1 MRILKKHKN
10 YKILIGLVV
19 GILLSVTGVYA
30 ATQYAS
36 ENVYYNNRNSTL
48 SSADVQGA
56 IDELSDKY
64 KKIYGDGTSCPSGYV
79 CLQKKNTLALGD
91 YVKMT
96 PTKSSYTTDTSK
108 TGYTSTQ
115 TINPQELDLWRVIKL
130 NDDGTVE
137 MISEHVSSVAVYFR
151 GQTGY
156 QNLVGYLNVLAS
168 QYENST
174 YTKGS
179 RYFGYNGQ
187 TEYITDTSKITNPAP
202 WTCSTGGSCNPTE
215 ELGGGDT
222 LYTTDYNL
230 INTVL
235 GTRAAAK
242 PGGSS
247 ASYWIASRYYYY
259 SSSTDYTWDGRGV
272 SSSGSL
278 SSYYLYYYDSSSFH
292 ANIYS
297 NSLRPIVV
305 LKSGL
310 KYYGVGTEDYPMEI
324 STS

>member
-64 KKIYGDGTSCPSGYV
+64 KKIYGDSTSCPSGYV

-115 TINPQELDLWRVIKL
+115 TINPQELNLWRVIKL

-137 MISEHVSSVAVYFR
+137 MISEHVSSTDVYFS

-187 TEYITDTSKITNPAP
+187 TEYITDTSKFTNPAP
-202 WTCSTGGSCNPTE
+202 WTSSTGSSTVE
-215 ELGGGDT
+215 SQGGGDT
-222 LYTTDYNL
+222 LYTTDYSL

-235 GTRAAAK
+235 RTRIATK
-242 PGGSS
+242 PGSGGSS
-247 ASYWIASRYYYY
+247 ATYWMASRYYYY
-259 SSSTDYTWDGRGV
+259 P
-272 SSSGSL
+272 
-278 SSYYLYYYDSSSFH
+278 SSSFYYWEGRCVSTSGWSSFSSL
-292 ANIYS
+292 YS
-297 NSLRPIVV
+297 YDTSSFITNNYYSSLRPIVV

-324 STS
+324 K

>member
-1 MRILKKHKN
+1 MEEKKNYN
-10 YKILIGLVV
+10 YKILVGLVI
-19 GILLSVTGVYA
+19 GIFLSVTGVYA
-30 ATQYAS
+30 ATTYVG
-36 ENVYYNNRNSTL
+36 NGVDLTYDNSKSGL
-48 SSADVQGA
+48 SSTNVQDA
-56 IDELSDKY
+56 LDEL
-64 KKIYGDGTSCPSGYV
+64 YGKSCPDGYV
-79 CLQKKNTLALGD
+79 CLKKKNTLALGD
-91 YVKMT
+91 YVSMT

-108 TGYTSTQ
+108 TGYTRTQ
-115 TINPQELDLWRVIKL
+115 TINPQELNLWRVIKL

-137 MISEHVSSVAVYFR
+137 MISEHISSTDIYFK

-187 TEYITDTSKITNPAP
+187 TEYITDTSKFINPAP
-202 WTCSTGGSCNPTE
+202 WTSSTGSSTVE
-215 ELGGGDT
+215 SQGGGDT

-235 GTRAAAK
+235 GTKVAAK

-259 SSSTDYTWDGRGV
+259 SSSSSYYWIGRYVRTSGFLYESRLYYW
-272 SSSGSL
+272 SSSGFN
-278 SSYYLYYYDSSSFH
+278 SS
-292 ANIYS
+292 IYG
-297 NSLRPIVV
+297 NALRPIVV

-310 KYYGVGTEDYPMEI
+310 QYEGVGTEDYPMEI
-324 STS
+324 K

>member
-1 MRILKKHKN
+1 MRILKNKN
-10 YKILIGLVV
+10 YKLFIGLMIGILIP
-19 GILLSVTGVYA
+19 IISVWAVNKYSA
-30 ATQYAS
+30 EDVFYDN
-36 ENVYYNNRNSTL
+36 ENSNL

-56 IDELSDKY
+56 VDELSDKY
-64 KKIYGDGTSCPSGYV
+64 RKIYGSGTSCPDGYV
-79 CLQKKNTLALGD
+79 CLQKKSTLALGD

-96 PTKSSYTTDTSK
+96 PTKSRYTTDTSK

-115 TINPQELDLWRVIKL
+115 TIKPQELNLWRVIKL

-137 MISEHVSSVAVYFR
+137 MISEHVSSVGIYFR

-187 TEYITDTSKITNPAP
+187 TEYITDTSKFTNPAP
-202 WTCSTGGSCNPTE
+202 WTSSTGSSTVE
-215 ELGGGDT
+215 SQGGGDT

-235 GTRAAAK
+235 GTRLATK
-242 PGGSS
+242 PVSGSD
-247 ASYWIASRYYYY
+247 SYYWMASRYYLYFSSTYYAWCVRKMNDSGVTSNYYMYRY
-259 SSSTDYTWDGRGV
+259 SSSSFGTNGT
-272 SSSGSL
+272 SG
-278 SSYYLYYYDSSSFH
+278 
-292 ANIYS
+292 
-297 NSLRPIVV
+297 SLRPIVV

-324 STS
+324 K